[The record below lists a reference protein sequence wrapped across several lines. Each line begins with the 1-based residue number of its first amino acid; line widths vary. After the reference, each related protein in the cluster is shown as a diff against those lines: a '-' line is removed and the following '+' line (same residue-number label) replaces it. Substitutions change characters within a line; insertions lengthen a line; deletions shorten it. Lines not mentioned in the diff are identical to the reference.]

1 MRSCGTREEAV
12 DLIEID
18 KEATMADTRKLS
30 EKDLLILD
38 VLRTGSAWN
47 RTAAYWAGQCD
58 DQRCLLC
65 NEKEEYDH
73 IFTCK
78 VLET

>member
-47 RTAAYWAGQCD
+47 RTAA
-58 DQRCLLC
+58 
-65 NEKEEYDH
+65 
-73 IFTCK
+73 
-78 VLET
+78 